1 MLESITAFCL
11 VVMLASV
18 AALARAC
25 GELRRARAKCAVL
38 ETVPLDWFRWRV
50 NGTDIHVSSNA
61 SGYDEFLKKL
71 SAAGAQQLERA
82 KQALQSHGTP
92 FSLTFA
98 TGRAVGYAIHGR
110 CAPGGDAVLWVQDA
124 SAAVGVQSARTE
136 AADLRAMLD
145 AVSLPVWRRGADGV
159 LLDCNRAY
167 GTAVDATP
175 DLAVAESRDLVP
187 QARNGECRHVIIGG
201 SRRLVEIGEMPC
213 PTGGAIGFAVDRTDR
228 EAAAG
233 ELWRH
238 VNANAEVLEAIRASV
253 TIYGPDKKLIF
264 FNSAFA
270 SMWGLAEDWLAAQP
284 SFEDVLERLR
294 QGRCLPETADFREF
308 KCEQLRLFTSV
319 IRPQQ
324 DLLHLPD
331 GRTLLLSISPH
342 PFGGL
347 TFVYEDVSDRLALER
362 SCNTS
367 NKVRRATL
375 DHLFEAIAVYGSDG
389 RLKLHN
395 PAYLALWELSQ
406 DDVAGEPHIGEIIEK
421 TRALLDDGGDWS
433 ARKERS
439 ISKVITHALASGL
452 VHRADGSILQEATA
466 PLPDGDVLLTYLD
479 VTDTVRYERVLRE
492 RNEAL
497 ETAGRLKSEFIAN
510 ASHEVRTPLN
520 AVIGF
525 ADILTNQYF
534 GDLNPRQL
542 EYSRGI
548 LQSSEKLLGLIN
560 DNFDLAMIEAGHLV
574 LERRR
579 FEVMKMLQ
587 TVLSLNR
594 ARASARQL
602 EIELCCPPNI
612 GTIEADE
619 RRLKQ
624 ALFNLVSNAIKF
636 TPPGG
641 SIRLAAERCDGELL
655 LTVAD
660 TELGTP
666 LPGQAQMPIDLGTGT
681 PRLGAG
687 LGLSLVKSLFELHG
701 GTVAIDVA
709 AGRGTTIIC
718 RLPAAPS
725 DFAGVAAPD
734 PIESRQAA

>member
-1 MLESITAFCL
+1 
-11 VVMLASV
+11 
-18 AALARAC
+18 
-25 GELRRARAKCAVL
+25 
-38 ETVPLDWFRWRV
+38 
-50 NGTDIHVSSNA
+50 
-61 SGYDEFLKKL
+61 
-71 SAAGAQQLERA
+71 
-82 KQALQSHGTP
+82 
-92 FSLTFA
+92 
-98 TGRAVGYAIHGR
+98 
-110 CAPGGDAVLWVQDA
+110 
-124 SAAVGVQSARTE
+124 
-136 AADLRAMLD
+136 
-145 AVSLPVWRRGADGV
+145 
-159 LLDCNRAY
+159 
-167 GTAVDATP
+167 
-175 DLAVAESRDLVP
+175 
-187 QARNGECRHVIIGG
+187 
-201 SRRLVEIGEMPC
+201 
-213 PTGGAIGFAVDRTDR
+213 
-228 EAAAG
+228 
-233 ELWRH
+233 
-238 VNANAEVLEAIRASV
+238 
-253 TIYGPDKKLIF
+253 
-264 FNSAFA
+264 
-270 SMWGLAEDWLAAQP
+270 
-284 SFEDVLERLR
+284 
-294 QGRCLPETADFREF
+294 
-308 KCEQLRLFTSV
+308 
-319 IRPQQ
+319 
-324 DLLHLPD
+324 
-331 GRTLLLSISPH
+331 
-342 PFGGL
+342 
-347 TFVYEDVSDRLALER
+347 
-362 SCNTS
+362 
-367 NKVRRATL
+367 
-375 DHLFEAIAVYGSDG
+375 VYGSDG

-725 DFAGVAAPD
+725 DFADVAAPD

>member
-11 VVMLASV
+11 VAMLASV
-18 AALARAC
+18 AALARAR
-25 GELRRARAKCAVL
+25 GELRQARAKCAVL
-38 ETVPLDWFRWRV
+38 ETVPLDWFCWRV
-50 NGTDIHVSSNA
+50 NGTDIHASSNA
-61 SGYDEFLKKL
+61 FGYDEFLKKL

-159 LLDCNRAY
+159 LLDCNKAY

-201 SRRLVEIGEMPC
+201 SRRLVEIAEMPC
-213 PTGGAIGFAVDRTDR
+213 PTGGTIGFAVDRTDR
-228 EAAAG
+228 EAAAA

-294 QGRCLPETADFREF
+294 QGRCLPETADFRAF
-308 KCEQLRLFTSV
+308 KSEQLRLFTSV

-452 VHRADGSILQEATA
+452 VHRADGSILQEATV

-510 ASHEVRTPLN
+510 ASYEVRTPLN

-548 LQSSEKLLGLIN
+548 LQSSEQLLGLIN
-560 DNFDLAMIEAGHLV
+560 DNFDLATIEAGHLV

-579 FEVMKMLQ
+579 VEVIKMLQ

-602 EIELCCPPNI
+602 EIELSCPPNI

-641 SIRLAAERCDGELL
+641 SIRLAAELCDGELL

-660 TELGTP
+660 TGLGTP
-666 LPGQAQMPIDLGTGT
+666 LPGQAQMPTDLGTGT

-687 LGLSLVKSLFELHG
+687 FGLSLVKSLFELHG

-725 DFAGVAAPD
+725 DFGGVAASD
-734 PIESRQAA
+734 PVESRQAA